1 MTAERTGTFPD
12 LDLVAI
18 CSDPSRM
25 LPQQLCTRARSEPDR
40 DFLTEVTGRRETF
53 GSTWELVRRWIGW
66 LHSHGV
72 RPGDHVA
79 TLLPSSIDA
88 ALAWVALSCL
98 GAIEVPI
105 NPELTGEFLEHV
117 LDDAAPVLCLAR
129 PELAEIVSTCR
140 PSIRVI
146 VVERDMA
153 AVRAA
158 APLDP
163 DRLPG
168 PADISCVIYT
178 SGTTGPAKGV
188 VLRWAQFA
196 AVIGRAPLVESDVA
210 YACNPMFHVTGRTP
224 IVTMCD
230 LGGRIVF
237 RERFSLGA
245 ALEDVRRFGC
255 TTGTMPAGLL
265 LTLPSH
271 RDDADVPLRWVFTGH
286 NTELNEAFRER
297 FQAPGYDCYGSTE
310 VGFPLVR
317 WKPPKDLD
325 HPWCGRLRPGYEA
338 KIVDDA
344 GREVPDGDPGE
355 LWIKA
360 GTRLMLMDSYLN
372 RPDATEK
379 AFEGDWYR
387 TGDILVRE
395 SDGEFRFVDRAR
407 DTIRRMGENI
417 SSTAVEAVVVKHPS
431 VVASAV
437 VGVPDRIAG
446 HEVMV
451 VAERKPGV
459 FLSEAELYEWIST
472 RIPRYAL
479 PRFVLFVDALDRT
492 PTGKVRKTDLPSESD
507 IRRAW
512 RRPDRR

>member
-1 MTAERTGTFPD
+1 MTSERTGALSGPD
-12 LDLVAI
+12 LTAV
-18 CSDPSRM
+18 CTDPNRM
-25 LPQQLCTRARSEPDR
+25 LPQQLFTRARAEPGR
-40 DFLTEVTGRRETF
+40 PFLTEVTGRRETF
-53 GSTWELVRRWIGW
+53 GSTWDLVRHWIGW
-66 LHSHGV
+66 LHSRGV

-88 ALAWVALSCL
+88 ALAWIALSCL

-129 PELAEIVSTCR
+129 PELTETVSRCR
-140 PSIRVI
+140 PSIRV
-146 VVERDMA
+146 VAVERDMA
-153 AVRAA
+153 EVRAT

-163 DRLPG
+163 DRIPG
-168 PADISCVIYT
+168 PADTSCVIYT

-196 AVIGRAPLVESDVA
+196 AVIGRAPLTESDVA

-224 IVTMCD
+224 IVTMSD

-237 RERFSLGA
+237 RERFSLSA
-245 ALEDVRRFGC
+245 VLDDVRRFGC

-265 LTLPSH
+265 LSLPS
-271 RDDADVPLRWVFTGH
+271 RADDADVPLRWVFTGH

-317 WKPPKDLD
+317 WEPPKDLD

-338 KIVDDA
+338 RIVDES
-344 GREVPDGDPGE
+344 GREVPDGEPGE
-355 LWIKA
+355 LWIKS
-360 GTRLMLMDSYLN
+360 GSRLMLMDRYLN
-372 RPDATEK
+372 RPDATDD
-379 AFEGDWYR
+379 AFEGEWYR

-417 SSTAVEAVVVKHPS
+417 SSTAIESVVVKHPA
-431 VVASAV
+431 VAASAV

-451 VAERKPGV
+451 IAEREPGLS
-459 FLSEAELYEWIST
+459 LSEEALYEWIST

-492 PTGKVRKTDLPSESD
+492 PTGKVRKTGLPSD
-507 IRRAW
+507 GDVRRAW
-512 RRPDRR
+512 RRLHRR